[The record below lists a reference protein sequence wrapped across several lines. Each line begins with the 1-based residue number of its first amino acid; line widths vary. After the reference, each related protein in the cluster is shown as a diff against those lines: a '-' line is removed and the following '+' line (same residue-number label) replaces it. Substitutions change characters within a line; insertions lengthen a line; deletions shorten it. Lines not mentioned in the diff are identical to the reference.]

1 MEFDMILLAWVLAF
15 PLISVALLG
24 LAVLFWP
31 SIVAVFGL
39 VSGFAASLWTR
50 IAAVRGSAGDG
61 SIVTWWNRNSV
72 ASAVLDARVTSM
84 SSRPS
89 VEGDRL
95 LGRIKQS
102 ALNLLPAITDPLVT
116 SSSSNDSPLPIA
128 TNPEVITVAA
138 SPIPQQR
145 SLDVYWLPRLIGAFH
160 NHVSHSSADGA
171 AYDTVEPG
179 SPATA
184 DVESQ
189 ESDLWTYDSITAST
203 GAGLLFSDSSSSV
216 FSPAGSELP
225 TLVSQWTAPTAP
237 TSRATVA
244 NSDYRASLRTSRRWS
259 YPLSQPEVQ
268 SRTAVIN
275 SEYQASLKTSR
286 RTSLPIGKRT
296 PESQHGRSFSMP
308 VSDYSPTVD
317 WTKRKTAEE
326 TKKDLLVAL
335 GLELP
340 SSPVVQPKDFLTPS
354 ASSPASFTPSATVN
368 IPPTTSETPVIESPV
383 EDVSVF
389 LEGSSL
395 ATVASEAGKSFSTS
409 TSSGSSTAFDTS
421 DSSLASSS
429 SVTSCSSGDECSVDT
444 IGVLPTPTAILEAP
458 VEKLK
463 SKDVKGKKP
472 APPSDA
478 KVWSPS
484 ASWRV
489 RTPVVKK
496 DLKTVVKARVKTP
509 AVVPATATKVV
520 KASQPGDLV
529 KQPAV
534 VAATATKVVKASQPG
549 KKEVKPTPSTKAVK
563 ASKMQADVSVKAATT
578 PMKSL
583 DASKPSKT
591 PVAER
596 KEVLVPARR
605 NSTAKAAGG
614 TWR

>member
-1 MEFDMILLAWVLAF
+1 MEFDMILLAWVMAF
-15 PLISVALLG
+15 SLISVALLG

-50 IAAVRGSAGDG
+50 IAAVRGSAGDA

-72 ASAVLDARVTSM
+72 ASAVPDTRVTSM
-84 SSRPS
+84 SDRP
-89 VEGDRL
+89 
-95 LGRIKQS
+95 
-102 ALNLLPAITDPLVT
+102 
-116 SSSSNDSPLPIA
+116 
-128 TNPEVITVAA
+128 
-138 SPIPQQR
+138 
-145 SLDVYWLPRLIGAFH
+145 
-160 NHVSHSSADGA
+160 
-171 AYDTVEPG
+171 YDAVDPG

-189 ESDLWTYDSITAST
+189 ESGLWTYDSITAST

-216 FSPAGSELP
+216 FSSAGSELP

-268 SRTAVIN
+268 RRTAVIN
-275 SEYQASLKTSR
+275 SEYGASLKTSR

-296 PESQHGRSFSMP
+296 PDCQHGRSFSMP

-444 IGVLPTPTAILEAP
+444 IGVLPTPTAIPEVP

-489 RTPVVKK
+489 RAPVVKK

-509 AVVPATATKVV
+509 AVVAATATKVV

-549 KKEVKPTPSTKAVK
+549 NLVEKPVVLAATATKVVKASQPGKKEVKPTPTTKAVK
-563 ASKMQADVSVKAATT
+563 ASKMQLDVSVKAATT
-578 PMKSL
+578 PVKSL

-596 KEVLVPARR
+596 KEVSVPARR

-614 TWR
+614 AWR